1 MSVAQLIEK
10 NRLWVQQC
18 TAEDPEFFRRIAGEH
33 KPRYL
38 YIGCS
43 DARVPVNLLTQTGP
57 GELFV
62 HRNVANLVVPTDA
75 NLLAVLHYAIDVL
88 QVRDVIV
95 CGHEG
100 CGGVKAALRSGAP
113 LMVEHWLAGVRNT
126 ARHHEVELE
135 GFEDEEARLR
145 RLVELNVMEQVANLS
160 RTPQVQAAWARGSE
174 LRLHGLVYGL
184 AEGLLRDLSVTLDGH
199 NADRHPAWRISSQGL
214 RPAPGRLRRA

>member
-1 MSVAQLIEK
+1 MSIEQLIEN
-10 NRLWVQQC
+10 NRQWVQQC
-18 TAEDPEFFRRIAGEH
+18 TASDPEFFRRIAGEH

-43 DARVPVNLLTQTGP
+43 DARVPVNVLTQTGP

-75 NLLAVLHYAIDVL
+75 NLLAVVHYAVDVL
-88 QVRDVIV
+88 KVRDVIV

-100 CGGVKAALRSGAP
+100 CGGVKAALQTGAP

-126 ARHHEVELE
+126 ARHHEKELGE
-135 GFEDEEARLR
+135 LHDETARLR
-145 RLVELNVMEQVANLS
+145 RLVELNVMEQVGNLS
-160 RTPQVQAAWARGSE
+160 RMPQVQAAWARGAE

-184 AEGLLRDLSVTLDGH
+184 EQGLLRDLSVTVDGS
-199 NADRHPAWRISSQGL
+199 NAGVLQRGWLTRGQSGAGEL
-214 RPAPGRLRRA
+214 KRA